1 MSSTVGFVAAAV
13 CLAGTFTHYG
23 MADISVGHSFSALA
37 SFQCTADGIGIVTI
51 DFNDFPAPSFVFLAG
66 IFDGHILC
74 LGRKLN
80 VVGIIEHDEII
91 QPNAPAIRPEPWEIS
106 SWMPPS
112 EI

>member
-1 MSSTVGFVAAAV
+1 MRGTISLVAAAV

-23 MADISVGHSFSALA
+23 MADNQRRTLFLSFG
-37 SFQCTADGIGIVTI
+37 FVQCTADGIGIV
-51 DFNDFPAPSFVFLAG
+51 DLDHLPAPSFVFLAG

-91 QPNAPAIRPEPWEIS
+91 QP
-106 SWMPPS
+106 
-112 EI
+112 